1 MQEIPGDLKFLKSH
15 EWARVEDKGTVTV
28 GISDHAQGLLG
39 DLVYVELPSVG
50 DTVKAGTA
58 CAVVES
64 VKAASDVYAPVSGEI
79 IAINEALPDK
89 PETINEDAYGDGW
102 LFVIQPDNLAEDQDE
117 LLDPDAYAELIENDE
132 H

>member
-1 MQEIPGDLKFLKSH
+1 MQEIPGDLKFMKSH
-15 EWARVEDKGTVTV
+15 EWARVEDGGTVTV

-50 DTVKAGTA
+50 DTVKAGNA

-79 IAINEALPDK
+79 IAVNDALSDK

-102 LFVIQPDNLAEDQDE
+102 LFVVKPDNLAEEQDA
-117 LLDPDAYAELIENDE
+117 LLDPDTYAELIESED

>member
-1 MQEIPGDLKFLKSH
+1 MSEIPGDLKFLKSH
-15 EWARVEDKGTVTV
+15 EWARIEDDGKVTI
-28 GISDHAQGLLG
+28 GISDQAQSLLG

-50 DTVKAGTA
+50 DQIEVGTA

-64 VKAASDVYAPVSGEI
+64 VKAASDVYAPLSGKVLEV
-79 IAINEALPDK
+79 NDALSDK

-102 LFVIQPDNLAEDQDE
+102 LFTMSIDDAEQLND
-117 LLDPDAYAELIENDE
+117 LLDPDAYAELLEDDD